1 MKLNKDIKI
10 QNILSIDFDWV
21 ESLKDIE
28 ELIVYINK
36 NVNKDKKIT
45 FSYYHD
51 NIYSLFKHDINE
63 YNLVNI
69 DKHHDY
75 AYDINKNNILNEGN
89 WLFHLSNVFNKK
101 INYTWIS
108 KNDSVPNRNVDLRK
122 NLKNF
127 NFYNFLLEIPNLNF
141 DTYFFCCSP
150 EYSNQFSNTAY
161 EIIRKIYETK

>member
-21 ESLKDIE
+21 ESLKDME

-51 NIYSLFKHDINE
+51 NIYSLFKHGVNE

-75 AYDINKNNILNEGN
+75 SYNINKNNMIDEGN

-161 EIIRKIYETK
+161 EIIRKIYESK

>member
-1 MKLNKDIKI
+1 MNNQLLFQPYKI
-10 QNILSIDFDWV
+10 I
-21 ESLKDIE
+21 
-28 ELIVYINK
+28 
-36 NVNKDKKIT
+36 

-51 NIYSLFKHDINE
+51 NIYSLFKHGVNE

-75 AYDINKNNILNEGN
+75 TYDLNQINTINEGN
-89 WLFHLSNVFNKK
+89 WLFHLSIIFNKK

-108 KNDSVPNRNVDLRK
+108 KNDSQHNRNFYLRK

-127 NFYNFLLEIPNLNF
+127 YFYNFLSDIPNLNF
-141 DTYFFCCSP
+141 NTYFFCCSP
-150 EYSNQFSNTAY
+150 ECSNSFSNTAY